1 LLRVKG
7 IIFCQIDEI
16 AIDWTEFC
24 VIDSW
29 CRIVQKLPWPY
40 PSRRTEVLW
49 RALIADYYNLRDPA
63 TYEAQDSFRQFIAY
77 SMAMK
82 FVYGERK
89 LNMGYDEVWR
99 CHTWYDKLFKNEGIL
114 PAQNAIDTAKQRIDK
129 LLQISPESVAVLSGA
144 RPALPTQMM
153 TENADI
159 LRCNYHTQFNR
170 VANHLFVSG
179 SGYIGLVP
187 DQAKPSDSICFIQ
200 GARAPFV
207 VRQGLRYR
215 YQLIG
220 ECYLHGLMKGEL
232 SEFGLCPEDILLE

>member
-1 LLRVKG
+1 MLRVKG

-16 AIDWTEFC
+16 ACIWTEFC

-63 TYEAQDSFRQFIAY
+63 PYEAQDSFHQFIAHN
-77 SMAMK
+77 MGTK

-99 CHTWYDKLFKNEGIL
+99 CHTWYDKLLRDEGIL
-114 PAQNAIDTAKQRIDK
+114 PAQNAIELAKQRIDK
-129 LLQISPESVAVLSGA
+129 LLQISPESAAVLSGA
-144 RPALPTQMM
+144 RPALPTQTM

-159 LRCNYHTQFNR
+159 LRGNYHTQFNR
-170 VANHLFVSG
+170 VGNHLFVSD

-200 GARAPFV
+200 GARVPFV

-232 SEFGLCPEDILLE
+232 SEFGLCPKDILLE